1 MVCSTRA
8 LIMLLQI
15 LELAQSG
22 LQKRGFGEEVFLE
35 PLFERAERLTNPALD
50 YLNAIEQGTHIE
62 ELIEH
67 YAALNTRILTGK
79 EQL

>member
-1 MVCSTRA
+1 MK
-8 LIMLLQI
+8 LLQI

-35 PLFERAERLTNPALD
+35 PLFDRAERLTNPALE
-50 YLNAIEQGTHIE
+50 YRNALEHGANTE
-62 ELIEH
+62 ELIER
-67 YAALNTRILTGK
+67 YAALNVRAFAGK